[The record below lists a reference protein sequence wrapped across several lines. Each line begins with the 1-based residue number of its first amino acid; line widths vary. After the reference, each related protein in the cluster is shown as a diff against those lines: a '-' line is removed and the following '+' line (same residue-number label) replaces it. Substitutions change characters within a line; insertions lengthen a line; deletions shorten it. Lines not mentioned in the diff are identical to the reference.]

1 MILVRFGPSFTS
13 DSESLACA
21 HSIKG
26 SQSAAQ
32 GLVGRD
38 VREGGRGRGSV
49 SIRQINLS
57 EAMKGVR
64 SFVLGTW
71 IPGRAFISDICC
83 VKVVRFISIYVWE
96 DNSRTH
102 KDQ

>member
-1 MILVRFGPSFTS
+1 MISSSMILVRFGPSFTS

-38 VREGGRGRGSV
+38 VREGGRGSV

-64 SFVLGTW
+64 SF
-71 IPGRAFISDICC
+71 
-83 VKVVRFISIYVWE
+83 
-96 DNSRTH
+96 
-102 KDQ
+102 